1 MAGLGD
7 DINQNKKDIFRCIV
21 SGKAYEKF
29 IELILAQ
36 DGQVCDVYMD
46 WVEKELPMPIL
57 KDSANYLKEI
67 HAQNTGVIVS
77 IDSKKIGEALVCIGG
92 GRIRKEDEIDYSVGF
107 EFLKKTGDF
116 VNAGDTILKVIYND
130 KEKFDLA
137 FEYIE
142 DAIVI
147 ENMLPEVSNELK
159 NKSHILDIVE

>member
-1 MAGLGD
+1 M
-7 DINQNKKDIFRCIV
+7 
-21 SGKAYEKF
+21 
-29 IELILAQ
+29 
-36 DGQVCDVYMD
+36 
-46 WVEKELPMPIL
+46 
-57 KDSANYLKEI
+57 
-67 HAQNTGVIVS
+67 
-77 IDSKKIGEALVCIGG
+77 VCIGG